1 MSLNNL
7 LKQALVSVEQQG
19 FTRRQMNH
27 INLLKQALASAKKK
41 GFTRKAICNESGVTK
56 ETIDNW
62 IAGRSTPT
70 LIKWIAVINACG
82 HTVEFTMRGDL

>member
-1 MSLNNL
+1 
-7 LKQALVSVEQQG
+7 
-19 FTRRQMNH
+19 MNH

-41 GFTRKAICNESGVTK
+41 GFTRKFICNESEVTS

-70 LIKWIAVINACG
+70 LIKWVAVINACG